1 MNPMPYFAGGAR
13 ASDGDFYLSSNG
25 VTVQCPDAAVG
36 DEGTIDGVT
45 FVKRDRDGID
55 KLLRQD
61 KNNPEL
67 STTCTSGI
75 TDMNDLFALNEE
87 FDQDI
92 SSWDTSQVTNMDA
105 LFLFASNFNQDIGNW
120 DTSKVTTMRGM
131 FATTDAF
138 NQDISS
144 WDTSQVTNMSRM
156 FSLAEAF
163 DQDIS
168 PWCVEK
174 IDSKPE
180 SFDNFSPIA
189 NQTSY
194 QPDWGATCSSEP
206 DVSPESTSAATA
218 IKWVVFSLFLSL
230 WSTLQ
235 VI

>member
-13 ASDGDFYLSSNG
+13 ASDFYLSSNG
-25 VTVQCPDAAVG
+25 VTVQCPNAAVG

-55 KLLRQD
+55 TLLKND
-61 KNNPEL
+61 KNSPEL

-75 TDMNDLFALNEE
+75 TDMNDLFSLNEE

-92 SSWDTSQVTNMDA
+92 SSWDTSQVTNMDG
-105 LFLFASNFNQDIGNW
+105 LFFFASNFNQDIGNW
-120 DTSKVTTMRGM
+120 DTSKVTTMRFM

-144 WDTSQVTNMSRM
+144 WDTSQVTNMTRM

-168 PWCVEK
+168 SWCVEK
-174 IDSKPE
+174 IDSEPE
-180 SFDNFSPIA
+180 SFAAFSPII

-194 QPDWGATCSSEP
+194 QPDWGAPCSSEP
-206 DVSPESTSAATA
+206 DASPESTDAATA
-218 IKWVVFSLFLSL
+218 SRWVVPLFLSL